1 MATLETAS
9 LPLIIRRNPAD
20 PTDVVNELIQ
30 AGRMKSVRLADFIG
44 QKSGQIRYV
53 IRQVVTARGPSNAE
67 LLEKYAGRESFQ
79 NWGWLKQ
86 LHQNLE
92 EAGQRGDNLENVVDA
107 MRRAQGRF
115 GAAEMAGF
123 MALRAPE
130 LKALVLRL
138 AAEKGSASSIW
149 EAMKAVGSACHE
161 RGGGVCEVRGAKPL
175 LDVQIADKDIRD
187 AVLDGYQSK
196 SDINPHYSTSPKG
209 EAWSIG
215 AYAADNKLSGP
226 ISKKRNVWSIGG
238 NEFKLDE
245 SGQVYRYYAEGSG
258 GYIQEHAE
266 AVARGLRAL
275 SGESGPVPEVQ
286 IKKNV
291 VHIPVKGYKRDGS
304 EARALV
310 RMEWN
315 GRNVSLPN
323 YAGTSTKK
331 LNDPHIAAEAIQV
344 GLEQTGGIL
353 LRKPTPKREYRYAA
367 INRPDAPRGGRHV
380 DSGKYRHGIYVYDR
394 PLSVD
399 DVNEWQL
406 RPLLSKA
413 ETDDLIRFL
422 LEERY
427 SVLLRREDAEDE
439 ISEHPNE
446 LVTEDRIQSAQEQ
459 SKTWPG
465 SGRYGVDPFG
475 GWEHV
480 VEDVWATIYSTHKQ
494 KYGEPVS
501 KRREYRYAAVNRP
514 PGFGSVPKGHIRI
527 EPRQPGVS
535 IARHGFVVYDRP
547 LSKEEHESYELYPYK
562 TVEEVAQM
570 VRERMGDYQA
580 EYMEQLREDPASLA
594 EIMPERRYFSDL
606 EGQALQ
612 DAVYRVLVPKKNP
625 LKLRRNP
632 DGGPRADIGCADE
645 VVIDSEGRSYPI
657 IYRVVEAAL
666 DGSTVVTSHNPQ
678 TFEWQTGAPLRY
690 PEEFQTRDLGSAAE
704 STKIERIAKNLEPLR
719 LLGKHMDPTLGAPV
733 VWPHGGKLFV
743 LGGNGRA
750 MAFLRA
756 PEHAYQAYLKLARC
770 RWDCFPSGAA
780 PHGSRWMLVREVQDI
795 SKEQAIQLAAASQKS
810 TAATEN
816 KIAEAIGL
824 VRALGLEAAEMPLF
838 RFNGPMTPENVEE
851 MRRPTINA
859 EGFREESPGFRF
871 FEYVR
876 RRLDPTKQ
884 SKVAQDLQEA
894 ARYMEAAVIGLLP
907 EAAQKPSL
915 YEDSRSQDALLGAA
929 PAIISTHSWELH
941 GKLLPGYDLWPAL
954 RDAVPLF
961 ETIRRKK
968 PLDIRKQMDM
978 EREQV
983 GIQGGKRI
991 SDAPPLAWALALA
1004 LRAAAGTSQPEVRVA
1019 ELIRPYYE
1027 ALQTACYK
1035 PEEDTGQAG
1044 MFGRMRAVVA
1054 DPCEGRRKPAGDL
1067 FADSLRDSGV
1077 SGADAFYKNYYQI
1090 VHGEVPV
1097 GAARTL
1103 FNRGP
1108 ARKLNDLLT
1117 VAHVYARHGD
1127 APAIEWQRPLDTE
1140 NAHEFRSLNP
1150 DFYRWAL
1157 HKYPAERGW
1166 AGGVD
1171 ALLGGMLSALP
1182 AALQTRLV
1190 SLPPRQHPLVIAAL
1204 PSVLTLH
1211 QAAQRGEV
1219 APAMDP
1225 GRSFPEAVLRATTVK
1240 EAIQAM
1246 RDYTDKARRSDPRQ
1260 TALWNRGRS
1269 KRR

>member
-1 MATLETAS
+1 
-9 LPLIIRRNPAD
+9 
-20 PTDVVNELIQ
+20 
-30 AGRMKSVRLADFIG
+30 
-44 QKSGQIRYV
+44 
-53 IRQVVTARGPSNAE
+53 
-67 LLEKYAGRESFQ
+67 
-79 NWGWLKQ
+79 
-86 LHQNLE
+86 
-92 EAGQRGDNLENVVDA
+92 
-107 MRRAQGRF
+107 
-115 GAAEMAGF
+115 
-123 MALRAPE
+123 
-130 LKALVLRL
+130 
-138 AAEKGSASSIW
+138 
-149 EAMKAVGSACHE
+149 
-161 RGGGVCEVRGAKPL
+161 
-175 LDVQIADKDIRD
+175 
-187 AVLDGYQSK
+187 
-196 SDINPHYSTSPKG
+196 
-209 EAWSIG
+209 
-215 AYAADNKLSGP
+215 
-226 ISKKRNVWSIGG
+226 
-238 NEFKLDE
+238 
-245 SGQVYRYYAEGSG
+245 
-258 GYIQEHAE
+258 
-266 AVARGLRAL
+266 
-275 SGESGPVPEVQ
+275 
-286 IKKNV
+286 
-291 VHIPVKGYKRDGS
+291 
-304 EARALV
+304 
-310 RMEWN
+310 
-315 GRNVSLPN
+315 
-323 YAGTSTKK
+323 
-331 LNDPHIAAEAIQV
+331 
-344 GLEQTGGIL
+344 
-353 LRKPTPKREYRYAA
+353 
-367 INRPDAPRGGRHV
+367 
-380 DSGKYRHGIYVYDR
+380 
-394 PLSVD
+394 
-399 DVNEWQL
+399 
-406 RPLLSKA
+406 
-413 ETDDLIRFL
+413 
-422 LEERY
+422 
-427 SVLLRREDAEDE
+427 
-439 ISEHPNE
+439 
-446 LVTEDRIQSAQEQ
+446 
-459 SKTWPG
+459 
-465 SGRYGVDPFG
+465 
-475 GWEHV
+475 
-480 VEDVWATIYSTHKQ
+480 
-494 KYGEPVS
+494 
-501 KRREYRYAAVNRP
+501 
-514 PGFGSVPKGHIRI
+514 
-527 EPRQPGVS
+527 VS

-547 LSKEEHESYELYPYK
+547 LSKEEYESYELYPYK

-612 DAVYRVLVPKKNP
+612 DAVCRVLVPKKNP
-625 LKLRRNP
+625 HKLRRNP

-657 IYRVVEAAL
+657 VYRVVEAAL

-733 VWPHGGKLFV
+733 VWPHGGKLYV

-876 RRLDPTKQ
+876 KRLDPTKQ

-941 GKLLPGYDLWPAL
+941 GKLLSGYDLWPAL

-1171 ALLGGMLSALP
+1171 ALLGGMLAALP

-1225 GRSFPEAVLRATTVK
+1225 GRSFPEGVLKAATVK

-1246 RDYTDKARRSDPRQ
+1246 RDYTGKARRSDPRQ
-1260 TALWNRGRS
+1260 TALWNRGR
-1269 KRR
+1269 KRRTA

>member
-1 MATLETAS
+1 MATLEPAS
-9 LPLIIRRNPAD
+9 FPLIIRRNPPD
-20 PTDVVNELIQ
+20 PADVVNDLIL

-53 IRQVVTARGPSNAE
+53 IRQAVANRGPSNAD
-67 LLEKYAGRESFQ
+67 LLEKYAGRQAIQ
-79 NWGWLKQ
+79 NWGWLKS
-86 LHQNLE
+86 LHQKLE
-92 EAGQRGDNLENVVDA
+92 EAGERGDNLENVVEI

-115 GAAEMAGF
+115 GPAEMAEF
-123 MALRAPE
+123 LKLSAPE
-130 LKALVLRL
+130 LKALVLKL
-138 AAEKGSASSIW
+138 AAEKGSAVSIW

-196 SDINPHYSTSPKG
+196 SDTNPHYSTSPKG

-215 AYAADNKLSGP
+215 AYAADNKLTGP

-238 NEFKLDE
+238 SDFKLDE
-245 SGQVYRYYAEGSG
+245 TGQVYRYHAEGSG
-258 GYIQEHAE
+258 GHILEHAE
-266 AVARGLRAL
+266 AVARELRAF
-275 SGESGPVPEVQ
+275 SGEPGPVPEVQ
-286 IKKNV
+286 AKKNAV
-291 VHIPVKGYKRDGS
+291 VVVVKGYKRDGS
-304 EARALV
+304 DARALV
-310 RMEWN
+310 RMEWD
-315 GRNVSLPN
+315 GSNVSLPYYPQSN
-323 YAGTSTKK
+323 HMK
-331 LNDPHIAAEAIQV
+331 LRDPRIAAEQIRK
-344 GLEQTGGIL
+344 GLERDGVFL
-353 LRKPTPKREYRYAA
+353 ARPKFAGEYKYAA
-367 INRPDAPRGGRHV
+367 LNRPDAPSGWRHMP
-380 DSGKYRHGIYVYDR
+380 DPRYKHGIYVYTR
-394 PLSVD
+394 PLSID
-399 DVNEWQL
+399 EVNEWQL
-406 RPLLSKA
+406 RPVLNKA
-413 ETDDLIRFL
+413 ETDELVRFL

-427 SVLLRREDAEDE
+427 SNLLSREDVEDE
-439 ISEHPNE
+439 IREHPNK
-446 LVTEDRIQSAQEQ
+446 LVTEERIQSAQEQ
-459 SKTWPG
+459 SKSWPKN
-465 SGRYGVDPFG
+465 GRYGVDPFG
-475 GWEHV
+475 GWDRV
-480 VEDVWATIYSTHKQ
+480 VEDVWATIYSIHKQ
-494 KYGEPVS
+494 KHGEPAP

-514 PGFGSVPKGHIRI
+514 PGFGAVPKGHIRI
-527 EPRQPGVS
+527 EPRQPGIS

-547 LSKEEHESYELYPYK
+547 LSKEECESYELYPYK

-570 VRERMGDYQA
+570 VRERMGDYQK
-580 EYMEQLREDPASLA
+580 EYMEQLVEDPASLA
-594 EIMPERRYFSDL
+594 EIMPDRRYFSDL

-625 LKLRRNP
+625 RRLRRNP

-645 VVIDSEGRSYPI
+645 VVIDSEGRTYPI
-657 IYRVVEAAL
+657 VYRVVEAAL

-678 TFEWQTGAPLRY
+678 TFDWQTGAPLRY

-733 VWPHGGKLFV
+733 VWPHGGKLYV
-743 LGGNGRA
+743 LGGNGRT

-780 PHGSRWMLVREVQDI
+780 PHGSRWMLVREVQGIGKD
-795 SKEQAIQLAAASQKS
+795 QAIQLAAASQKS

-876 RRLDPTKQ
+876 KRLDPTKQ

-968 PLDIRKQMDM
+968 PLDIRKQMDA

-1004 LRAAAGTSQPEVRVA
+1004 LRAAAGTSQPEVRIA

-1027 ALQTACYK
+1027 VIQTACYK
-1035 PEEDTGQAG
+1035 PEEDTGQGG

-1054 DPCEGRRKPAGDL
+1054 DPCEGKRKPAGDL

-1108 ARKLNDLLT
+1108 ARRLGDLLT
-1117 VAHVYARHGD
+1117 FAHVYARHGD
-1127 APAIEWQRPLDTE
+1127 APAIEWQRPLDVE

-1171 ALLGGMLSALP
+1171 ALLGGMLAALP
-1182 AALQTRLV
+1182 SALQTRLV

-1219 APAMDP
+1219 ASAMDP
-1225 GRSFPEAVLRATTVK
+1225 GRHFPEAVLKAATVK
-1240 EAIQAM
+1240 DAARAM
-1246 RDYTDKARRSDPRQ
+1246 QDYTDRARRSDPRQ
-1260 TALWNRGRS
+1260 AALWNKGRA

>member
-1 MATLETAS
+1 MATLESAS
-9 LPLIIRRNPAD
+9 FPLIIRRNPAD
-20 PTDVVNELIQ
+20 PTDVVNDLIL

-53 IRQVVTARGPSNAE
+53 IRDALRIQAQVDAWRAVAAWSPSMKSGEMFYKNDMRKKRLASVVLSLDPWRYQHIYQIRPMDWDVTSLVNTLSGAGKKREAEDAMNLDAGKHGADNAAI
-67 LLEKYAGRESFQ
+67 LEKYAGTSAQ
-79 NWGWLKQ
+79 NWIWLKQ

-92 EAGQRGDNLENVVDA
+92 EAGERGDNLENVVDI
-107 MRRAQGRF
+107 MRRAHGRF

-123 MALRAPE
+123 TALREPE
-130 LKALVLRL
+130 LKALILRL

-161 RGGGVCEVRGAKPL
+161 RGGGVCEVRG
-175 LDVQIADKDIRD
+175 
-187 AVLDGYQSK
+187 
-196 SDINPHYSTSPKG
+196 G
-209 EAWSIG
+209 E
-215 AYAADNKLSGP
+215 
-226 ISKKRNVWSIGG
+226 RV
-238 NEFKLDE
+238 
-245 SGQVYRYYAEGSG
+245 
-258 GYIQEHAE
+258 
-266 AVARGLRAL
+266 
-275 SGESGPVPEVQ
+275 
-286 IKKNV
+286 
-291 VHIPVKGYKRDGS
+291 
-304 EARALV
+304 
-310 RMEWN
+310 
-315 GRNVSLPN
+315 
-323 YAGTSTKK
+323 
-331 LNDPHIAAEAIQV
+331 
-344 GLEQTGGIL
+344 
-353 LRKPTPKREYRYAA
+353 
-367 INRPDAPRGGRHV
+367 PDAPRRQIKWEKGGDPHSAPPDGTEEV
-380 DSGKYRHGIYVYDR
+380 SHAY
-394 PLSVD
+394 VD
-399 DVNEWQL
+399 DDLWIIGKRGDDYFVMFQ
-406 RPLLSKA
+406 RPA
-413 ETDDLIRFL
+413 
-422 LEERY
+422 
-427 SVLLRREDAEDE
+427 EDA
-439 ISEHPNE
+439 
-446 LVTEDRIQSAQEQ
+446 LVWAGDRWRYERETWQRGYTRETRVTPPALFSSIRAAQSAAERL
-459 SKTWPG
+459 P
-465 SGRYGVDPFG
+465 DP
-475 GWEHV
+475 
-480 VEDVWATIYSTHKQ
+480 
-494 KYGEPVS
+494 
-501 KRREYRYAAVNRP
+501 RP
-514 PGFGSVPKGHIRI
+514 MSH
-527 EPRQPGVS
+527 ENPR
-535 IARHGFVVYDRP
+535 
-547 LSKEEHESYELYPYK
+547 
-562 TVEEVAQM
+562 
-570 VRERMGDYQA
+570 
-580 EYMEQLREDPASLA
+580 
-594 EIMPERRYFSDL
+594 
-606 EGQALQ
+606 
-612 DAVYRVLVPKKNP
+612 
-625 LKLRRNP
+625 KLRRNP
-632 DGGPRADIGCADE
+632 DGGPRSDIGCADE

-733 VWPHGGKLFV
+733 VWPHGGRLYV

-770 RWDCFPSGAA
+770 RWDCFPPGAA

-859 EGFREESPGFRF
+859 EGFREESAGGRF

-876 RRLDPTKQ
+876 KRLDPTKQ

-1027 ALQTACYK
+1027 VLQTACYK
-1035 PEEDTGQAG
+1035 PEEDTGQTG

-1054 DPCEGRRKPAGDL
+1054 DPCEGKRKPAGDL

-1108 ARKLNDLLT
+1108 ARKLSDLLT

-1171 ALLGGMLSALP
+1171 ALLGGMLAALP
-1182 AALQTRLV
+1182 SVLQTRLV
-1190 SLPPRQHPLVIAAL
+1190 NLPARQHPLVIAAL

-1219 APAMDP
+1219 AAAMDP
-1225 GRSFPEAVLRATTVK
+1225 GRNFPETVLKAATVK
-1240 EAIQAM
+1240 EAVQAM

-1260 TALWNRGRS
+1260 AALWNRGRARGRS
-1269 KRR
+1269 KAR